1 MIERNQGK
9 NNDVL
14 LAWLRV
20 ISMLDENYK
29 SKINSKDFKF
39 TIPTHLNN
47 LSVIFSLESLNEIL
61 MVETIKKEVIEF
73 IDSLE

>member
-1 MIERNQGK
+1 
-9 NNDVL
+9 
-14 LAWLRV
+14 
-20 ISMLDENYK
+20 MLDENYK